1 MNIDVVSNGMAPMMS
16 DFVSELRAAGPQ
28 LRGEMEA
35 HASLAPISWFRAG
48 GEAELLFTPAD
59 LTDLRYF
66 LATLQR
72 LPAMR
77 DLPILTVGLGSNLLV
92 RDGGVSGIVIRLG
105 QGFMQVVSEPGERVR
120 AGAAAPDV
128 KVALGAAKFGL
139 AGLSF
144 YRGIPGTVGGA
155 LRMNAGAY
163 GGETK
168 DVLVEVKAIDR
179 TGTIVTLDKA
189 GMNFSYRRSGAP
201 DHLIFVEALFQG
213 RKGDGETIRAEM
225 REITDKRSSTQ
236 PVNTHTGGSTFK
248 NPPGRKS
255 WELIDAA
262 GCRGLRMGNA
272 QVSELHC
279 NFLINHG
286 GATADEIEA
295 LGEEVRRRVRE
306 ATGVELEWEIKRVG
320 AAALSPPSARA
331 VRTEK
336 A

>member
-1 MNIDVVSNGMAPMMS
+1 MTQDLHAA
-16 DFVSELRAAGPQ
+16 LRAAGPK
-28 LRGEMEA
+28 LRGELEA
-35 HASLAPISWFRAG
+35 DAPLAPISWFRAG
-48 GEAELLFTPAD
+48 GAAELLFTPAD
-59 LTDLRYF
+59 LADLRYF
-66 LATLQR
+66 LAALARTPSAR
-72 LPAMR
+72 E
-77 DLPILTVGLGSNLLV
+77 LPILTIGLGSNLLV
-92 RDGGVSGIVIRLG
+92 RDGGVTGIVIRLG
-105 QGFMQVVSEPGERVR
+105 RDFMHVASEPGERVR
-120 AGAAAPDV
+120 AGGAAPDV
-128 KVALGAAKFGL
+128 KLALGAAKFGL

-144 YRGIPGTVGGA
+144 YRGIPGTIGGA

-168 DVLVEVKAIDR
+168 DVLVEANAVDGA
-179 TGTIVTLDKA
+179 GEIVTLDNA
-189 GMNFSYRRSGAP
+189 AMGFSYRRSAAS

-225 REITDKRSSTQ
+225 QEITGKRSSTQ

-262 GCRGLRMGNA
+262 GCRGLRIGNA

-286 GATADEIEA
+286 GATASEIEA

-306 ATGVELEWEIKRVG
+306 SCGIELEWEIKRVG
-320 AAALSPPSARA
+320 RAAKNPLPLQAERA
-331 VRTEK
+331 
-336 A
+336 